1 MRFSTV
7 VGMDWLVAPV
17 QRQIEPEAG
26 AAAGAILE
34 TDVTLHELDQA
45 LADGEAKAGAA
56 LLARCGGVG
65 LGEAPENAAVEGFR
79 DAGAS
84 IVHGDANDGAI
95 DAHVDVDH
103 GPLGGELGC
112 I

>member
-1 MRFSTV
+1 MRFSTL

-17 QRQIEPEAG
+17 QRQLEPEAR

-45 LADGEAKAGAA
+45 LADREAKTGAA
-56 LLARCGGVG
+56 LLARGGGVG
-65 LGEAPENAAVEGFR
+65 LGEATENAAVEGFR

-84 IVHGDANDGAI
+84 IVHRNANDGAI
-95 DAHVDVDH
+95 HSHVDV
-103 GPLGGELGC
+103 
-112 I
+112 